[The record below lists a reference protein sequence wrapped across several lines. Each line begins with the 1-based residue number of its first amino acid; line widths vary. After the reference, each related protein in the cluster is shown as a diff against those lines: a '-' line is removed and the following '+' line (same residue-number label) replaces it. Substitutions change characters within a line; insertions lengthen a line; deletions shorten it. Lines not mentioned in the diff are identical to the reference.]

1 MKITSLFRKFVLA
14 VATGAVG
21 TTVSQGAFISGGIS
35 FSGGA
40 VLDSVPGSASAI
52 TFTNPGSVVSVYG
65 DYGLVAVQIPPFQP
79 GAAVYFT
86 NFAFGLPGTVGAI
99 PVNPLWTLDSGG
111 LTYAFRLDNIGVN
124 QFDGSERLL
133 AGDGMVSISGGGYTD
148 TPGRWSLRTSSTT
161 TTITFSSSTEVPDGG
176 TSAVLLG
183 MSLLGLIGGRR
194 LLARSAGSQ

>member
-21 TTVSQGAFISGGIS
+21 ATVSQAAFISGGIS
-35 FSGGA
+35 LSGGA
-40 VLDSVPGSASAI
+40 VLDDLPGAASGI

-65 DYGLVAVQIPPFQP
+65 DYGLVAV

-86 NFAFGLPGTVGAI
+86 DFAFGLPGTVGAI

-148 TPGRWSLRTSSTT
+148 TPGRWSLRTSSTN

-183 MSLLGLIGGRR
+183 VSLLGLIGGRR
-194 LLARSAGSQ
+194 LLAKSAGSQ